1 MRGTLPGS
9 VVVPSMIAT
18 SGHSLNTVMAAQEY
32 FRVIREI
39 DPKLDDIAF
48 VRSLYEGSGIE
59 EVNTKKLVWH
69 FRHLDLGIFDPTSG
83 FFGVFRYGPN

>member
-1 MRGTLPGS
+1 MRNTLPGS
-9 VVVPSMIAT
+9 IIMPSMIAT

-32 FRVIREI
+32 VRVIKEI
-39 DPKLDDIAF
+39 EPKLDDIEF

-59 EVNTKKLVWH
+59 AVNTKKLVWH
-69 FRHLDLGIFDPTSG
+69 FRHLDLGIFDSTSG